1 MIYELEMYAH
11 VNMIDMITTLL
22 RGFLIQDI
30 HETVM
35 EAVCTL

>member
-1 MIYELEMYAH
+1 MIYELKMYSH
-11 VNMIDMITTLL
+11 VNVIDMITTLV